1 MTDRTELLEAAL
13 DSRPD
18 GIALFNM
25 EGVVVFWNQAAQ
37 CMIGYTAIELLSRPL
52 PPSLAPLLLTD
63 GAQGETIPAAGSKSG
78 HRALARVCHKLG
90 HTVSVFVRVAVL
102 RNGLGERIGSAVI
115 FHPAENLDAPPNNE
129 ENEDRG
135 VEESRVEFE
144 ERLQTE
150 YEDFQRGGPPFG
162 VIRVSIDQA
171 ETLRKTHGVA
181 AHHTMIEKIRRALA
195 QGLRPAEEMGR
206 WHEDEFL
213 ILAHERSTEM
223 LIARA
228 RTLAG
233 LARTAD
239 FRWWGDRVS
248 LTASI
253 GAAQATSG
261 SSGGATE
268 TLTQLLERTRK
279 AMETSSREGGNCA
292 TAAVYSPAT
301 SATEDL

>member
-1 MTDRTELLEAAL
+1 M
-13 DSRPD
+13 
-18 GIALFNM
+18 
-25 EGVVVFWNQAAQ
+25 
-37 CMIGYTAIELLSRPL
+37 
-52 PPSLAPLLLTD
+52 
-63 GAQGETIPAAGSKSG
+63 
-78 HRALARVCHKLG
+78 
-90 HTVSVFVRVAVL
+90 RVAVL